1 MKWHHF
7 VTYLSNDPRILVDD
21 KRYTGVNNL
30 PKVAAEQCLT
40 KSQTWDLSIA
50 SPQPSSWNMRHVQK
64 TFADIKTKN
73 SKD

>member
-50 SPQPSSWNMRHVQK
+50 SPQPSS
-64 TFADIKTKN
+64 
-73 SKD
+73 